1 MAAVSKK
8 RTVGEITKPNG
19 GSSSGKK
26 TIMQGKSA
34 AEDSSAATLWIE
46 KHAPRSVDEVMVNK
60 KKVGEFT
67 EIAEKDGGGGFLV
80 L

>member
-26 TIMQGKSA
+26 TIESGKSA
-34 AEDSSAATLWIE
+34 ANASSATLWIE
-46 KHAPRSVDEVMVNK
+46 KHAPRSVEELVVNK
-60 KKVGEFT
+60 KKVGEFI
-67 EIAEKDGGGGFLV
+67 EIAE
-80 L
+80 